1 MGAPAGGAAPIVL
14 TRRLAASA
22 AGEPAPLILE
32 LTADERSRL
41 RGLRHSRCGTAL
53 LLQLPRGEALQPDEW
68 LATADGRPRVR
79 LAAAPEPL
87 LLVRAATSL
96 ELLRAAYHLGNRHV
110 AMEIQAQEL
119 RLLDDPVLA
128 DLLTRRGLQLERRC
142 EPFRPE
148 SGAYAGVGGH
158 SHAHHPSDPNGRD
171 GAHAHSHEAS
181 HGHRHDHGDD
191 HGYRQAAAAAGERQ
205 QPQEQA

>member
-1 MGAPAGGAAPIVL
+1 ML
-14 TRRLAASA
+14 TRRLAPAA
-22 AGEPAPLILE
+22 AGAPAPLILE

-68 LATADGRPRVR
+68 LAAADGRPRVR
-79 LAAAPEPL
+79 LAAAAEPL
-87 LLVRAATSL
+87 LLVRADTPL

-110 AMEIQAQEL
+110 AMEIHAQEL

-128 DLLTRRGLQLERRC
+128 DLLGRRGLQLERRC

-148 SGAYAGVGGH
+148 SGAYAGVGRH
-158 SHAHHPSDPNGRD
+158 SHGHHSSDPHEHD
-171 GAHAHSHEAS
+171 GAHAHSHEQGHE
-181 HGHRHDHGDD
+181 HGHGH
-191 HGYRQAAAAAGERQ
+191 AAAAAGERP
-205 QPQEQA
+205 QPQELA